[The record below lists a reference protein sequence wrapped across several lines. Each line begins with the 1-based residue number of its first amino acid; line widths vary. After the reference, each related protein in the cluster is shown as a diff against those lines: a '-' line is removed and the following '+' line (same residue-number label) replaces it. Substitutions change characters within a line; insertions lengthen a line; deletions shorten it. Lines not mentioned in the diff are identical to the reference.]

1 MTQMKRTPRK
11 VTKGVTMT
19 SGTTILMLRTSYP
32 WSPFSHTAPSEDG
45 KEVVYVHEQRAS
57 LDFGDIKELALALID
72 FTLTDPGYLAW
83 EKGHEELLRQQEAAA
98 VKSLA
103 EKSAESTD

>member
-32 WSPFSHTAPSEDG
+32 WSPFSHTAPSADG
-45 KEVVYVHEQRAS
+45 KDIEHVHEQRAS
-57 LDFGDIKELALALID
+57 IDFGDIKELALALID
-72 FTLTDPGYLAW
+72 FTRTDPGYLAW
-83 EKGHEELLRQQEAAA
+83 EKGREELLRVAEAAEVREIA
-98 VKSLA
+98 DKA
-103 EKSAESTD
+103 Q